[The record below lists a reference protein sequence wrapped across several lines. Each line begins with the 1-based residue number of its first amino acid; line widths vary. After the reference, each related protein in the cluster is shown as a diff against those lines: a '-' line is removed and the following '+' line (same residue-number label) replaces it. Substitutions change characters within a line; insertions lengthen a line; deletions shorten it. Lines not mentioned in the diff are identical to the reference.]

1 MNQINSW
8 IKDGMRGGKGHSTGR
23 SKEQE
28 EKEITCIHTAK
39 LLKVGLN
46 VLPFNAILTVKRKKK
61 ITFFPIWK
69 R

>member
-46 VLPFNAILTVKRKKK
+46 VLPFNAILTV
-61 ITFFPIWK
+61 
-69 R
+69 